1 MLRYPASKTPVL
13 LYRACKALPVEKLG
27 KEEEV
32 KPELDR
38 GGDLIHG
45 CINYTDIKFTL

>member
-1 MLRYPASKTPVL
+1 MLCYPASKPL
-13 LYRACKALPVEKLG
+13 SCFIELARPLPVEKLG